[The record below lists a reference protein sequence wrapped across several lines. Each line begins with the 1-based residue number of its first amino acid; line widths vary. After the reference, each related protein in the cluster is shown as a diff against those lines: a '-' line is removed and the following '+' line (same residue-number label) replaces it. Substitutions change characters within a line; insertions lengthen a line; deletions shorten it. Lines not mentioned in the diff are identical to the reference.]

1 MTTADGSSS
10 IFNPDNASAGGYFD
24 DVDAV
29 IVAARVGSKSIL
41 PFDPDEDACYIGIT
55 FRPDGGGA
63 DDQGEQFYKVGSLEK
78 FTPSTDGTRVVS
90 QPGAKTNVKAKATE
104 FMASLVNAGFPKK
117 EFPADNSVGFL
128 VGLHVHL
135 NSIEREFRGDGAT
148 QKYSVTLV
156 TKIHGRE
163 TVAGG
168 GAAPKAAKPRAAAPK
183 PVAAAAPA
191 QAAPAQTQAAPAGA
205 TAAVST
211 EDAEATVQT
220 AILELLTKHNGTV
233 NKRALPTALMQAIPD
248 PAVRP
253 AAFKLVGNNDWLGRD
268 GQPWNYDAS
277 SQDITSL

>member
-135 NSIEREFRGDGAT
+135 NSIEREFKGDGGAT

-183 PVAAAAPA
+183 PAAAAAATTTAAA
-191 QAAPAQTQAAPAGA
+191 QTAEAAAPVSAAGA
-205 TAAVST
+205 DT
-211 EDAEATVQT
+211 DTVVQM
-220 AILELLTKHNGTV
+220 AILDLLAKHNGTV
-233 NKRALPTALMQAIPD
+233 NKRALPTALMQAITD
-248 PAVRP
+248 PTVRP
-253 AAFKLVGNNDWLGRD
+253 AAFKLVGNNDWLSKD